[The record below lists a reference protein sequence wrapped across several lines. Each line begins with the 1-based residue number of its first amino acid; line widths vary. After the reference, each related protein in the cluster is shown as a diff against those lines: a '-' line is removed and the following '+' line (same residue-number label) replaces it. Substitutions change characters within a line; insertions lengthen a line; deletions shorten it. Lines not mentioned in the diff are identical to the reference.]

1 VATLP
6 ILDSTEDDGSIF
18 VCGDEADGV
27 VQFGVLGDSSLMQLM
42 PFGENNSEVL
52 RLSVLEAADRE
63 EPKPVV

>member
-1 VATLP
+1 MATLP